1 MTGTTGTTDTNIT
14 TRSLTSE
21 SINNTT
27 PSFSSSSPTQQ
38 QLPTQTAKKPYYNSS
53 SFFAQT
59 FDAAAEH
66 VKSEIAASEPTE
78 GSVSQQRRL
87 RRLGGRQDSV
97 YDDEESMAGVVELR
111 GFVADGWVGGLG
123 G

>member
-1 MTGTTGTTDTNIT
+1 MTGTSNSSGT
-14 TRSLTSE
+14 RLPTSE

-27 PSFSSSSPTQQ
+27 QHLSSSLSTQQ
-38 QLPTQTAKKPYYNSS
+38 QSPTQTAKKPYYNSS

>member
-1 MTGTTGTTDTNIT
+1 MADTINNS
-14 TRSLTSE
+14 TRGLTSE
-21 SINNTT
+21 SHNTT
-27 PSFSSSSPTQQ
+27 LLSSSPTSPQPQ
-38 QLPTQTAKKPYYNSS
+38 PRPYTQTTATKYYNSS

-78 GSVSQQRRL
+78 GSGSQL
-87 RRLGGRQDSV
+87 RRGRGLRRRRDSV
-97 YDDEESMAGVVELR
+97 HDEDGESMAGVVELR

-123 G
+123 GA